1 MNCLMKSPYYIVYAD
16 DSVRH
21 LSKPVFRDKGGL
33 VSMSLKY
40 LILKMETFISVYACA
55 YNLHGS

>member
-21 LSKPVFRDKGGL
+21 LCKPVFRDNGGL
-33 VSMSLKY
+33 VYMSLKY
-40 LILKMETFISVYACA
+40 LTLKMETFISVYVCA
-55 YNLHGS
+55 YNLYES